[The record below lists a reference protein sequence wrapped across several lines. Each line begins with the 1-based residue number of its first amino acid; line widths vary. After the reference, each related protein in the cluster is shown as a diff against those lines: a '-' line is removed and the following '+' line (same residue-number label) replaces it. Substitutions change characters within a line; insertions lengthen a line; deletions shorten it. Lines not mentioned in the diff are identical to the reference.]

1 HLWPGLARADQDP
14 GGHDRARVHRGCRAH
29 PRAGHQRRSVDNP
42 CIRLRHRSGRARGRH
57 GCAVS
62 RSHRRHGQQ
71 LRHHPLRGGRHR
83 WPRLDPRRGRRRLP
97 GGPRRGL
104 RPGLRADLRAGCHL
118 PVDGGGRPLPAR
130 WTLRKG
136 RDRMTQP
143 LKTSDTSDT
152 PETSGGPKDPAV
164 PGTSGGPAGPGS
176 RAALFAG
183 RRRSSMRW
191 IMLAVGLVT
200 ALALPWF
207 VYPPVAMDIAAW
219 ALFAISVDL
228 LLGYTGLLSF
238 GHAAFWG
245 SSAYAT
251 GLIATHWGLPFPVAI
266 LGGMLFAMAIAVPIG
281 YLSVRR
287 TGIYFAMVTLAF
299 AQMIYFIANQ
309 LSDLT
314 GGENGLQGIP
324 KSFFGIESVE
334 TDSFYFYYAAIG
346 LILLGIWAA
355 WRVVHSPFGRVLVAI
370 RDNPARARALGYDVD
385 RYKVIVFVLS
395 AGLAGLAGGVFAI
408 SHGFASLQELD
419 WTTSGKVV
427 LITVLGG
434 IGTLWGPVL
443 GAAVVTMLED
453 WLASSGFEGTGII
466 LGSIFVVIVLL
477 FRHGIWGTA
486 RDLLQRLPN
495 RRRDRMH

>member
-1 HLWPGLARADQDP
+1 MTN
-14 GGHDRARVHRGCRAH
+14 
-29 PRAGHQRRSVDNP
+29 AGKITSGDSSASKNAPIAAGSTKSETSQVDAP
-42 CIRLRHRSGRARGRH
+42 AP
-57 GCAVS
+57 
-62 RSHRRHGQQ
+62 
-71 LRHHPLRGGRHR
+71 PLQ
-83 WPRLDPRRGRRRLP
+83 
-97 GGPRRGL
+97 
-104 RPGLRADLRAGCHL
+104 
-118 PVDGGGRPLPAR
+118 VGRPKALR
-130 WTLRKG
+130 W
-136 RDRMTQP
+136 
-143 LKTSDTSDT
+143 
-152 PETSGGPKDPAV
+152 V
-164 PGTSGGPAGPGS
+164 
-176 RAALFAG
+176 
-183 RRRSSMRW
+183 
-191 IMLAVGLVT
+191 MLAIGLGV

-245 SSAYAT
+245 SSAYVT
-251 GLIATHWGLPFPVAI
+251 GLVAIHWGVPFPVAI
-266 LGGMLFAMAIAVPIG
+266 LGGMIFAMAIAVPIG

-299 AQMIYFIANQ
+299 AQMLYFIANQ
-309 LSDLT
+309 LSGLT

-355 WRVVHSPFGRVLVAI
+355 WRIVHSPFGRVMVAI

-408 SHGFASLQELD
+408 SHGFASLQELN
-419 WTTSGKVV
+419 WTTSGKIV

-434 IGTLWGPVL
+434 IGTLWGGPV
-443 GAAVVTMLED
+443 GAAIVIMLED
-453 WLASSGFEGTGII
+453 RLASSGFEGTGII

-477 FRHGIWGTA
+477 FRHGVWGTA
-486 RDLLQRLPN
+486 RDLLARGMAARSDHR
-495 RRRDRMH
+495 RRRDQGH

>member
-1 HLWPGLARADQDP
+1 MT
-14 GGHDRARVHRGCRAH
+14 
-29 PRAGHQRRSVDNP
+29 
-42 CIRLRHRSGRARGRH
+42 
-57 GCAVS
+57 
-62 RSHRRHGQQ
+62 
-71 LRHHPLRGGRHR
+71 HPLK
-83 WPRLDPRRGRRRLP
+83 D
-97 GGPRRGL
+97 
-104 RPGLRADLRAGCHL
+104 
-118 PVDGGGRPLPAR
+118 
-130 WTLRKG
+130 
-136 RDRMTQP
+136 
-143 LKTSDTSDT
+143 TSDTSEASDT
-152 PETSGGPKDPAV
+152 PEASGSEADI
-164 PGTSGGPAGPGS
+164 GT
-176 RAALFAG
+176 ALLRPG
-183 RRRSSMRW
+183 RRNALRW
-191 IMLAVGLVT
+191 IMLAVGLVA
-200 ALALPWF
+200 ALVLPEL

-245 SSAYAT
+245 SSAYVT
-251 GLIATHWGLPFPVAI
+251 GLIAIHWGLPFPVAI

-309 LSDLT
+309 FSGLT
-314 GGENGLQGIP
+314 GGENGLQSIP
-324 KSFFGIESVE
+324 KSFFGVESVE

-346 LILLGIWAA
+346 LILLGVWAA
-355 WRVVHSPFGRVLVAI
+355 WRIIHSPFGRVLVAI

-385 RYKVIVFVLS
+385 RYKIIVFVLS

-408 SHGFASLQELD
+408 SHGFASLEELN

-434 IGTLWGPVL
+434 IGTLWGGPV
-443 GAAVVTMLED
+443 GAAIVVMLED
-453 WLASSGFEGTGII
+453 RLASSGFEGTGII

-486 RDLLQRLPN
+486 TDLLQRTMAG
-495 RRRDRMH
+495 RRDQGD